1 MKGYIRHLY
10 IIFFKEVR
18 EARLPEAQESRGLIR

>member
-1 MKGYIRHLY
+1 MKGYMWHLY
-10 IIFFKEVR
+10 IIFLKDVR